1 MITTTETDLIRDFHR
16 YLNAVETQGE
26 AIAIVRGNLEVAR
39 MIPGHSQQTAREVM
53 QDLYGTLPEKAAKDW
68 LNDSRIGSA
77 TIAELNN
84 PWDI

>member
-1 MITTTETDLIRDFHR
+1 
-16 YLNAVETQGE
+16 
-26 AIAIVRGNLEVAR
+26 

-53 QDLYGTLPEKAAKDW
+53 QDLYGILPEKAAKDW

-77 TIAELNN
+77 TIDELNN